1 MSKSDFYKPMTE
13 EEKRKKEEAK
23 RKREEELKKYITVN
37 ERISKFYEQF
47 PNGRIITELVSWNDG
62 IIIMKA
68 FAFRDET
75 NVICATGHA
84 YEKEGLTDIN
94 RTSAL
99 ENCETSVVGRCLAI
113 LGLEVK
119 RSVAS
124 REEVENAIHQQDIL
138 KQEKDQEIPDRVKI
152 KYQLAKGDLEKLEE
166 WVASSKSKGYSYSDM
181 EQVLIKKI
189 QQNKGAKNE

>member
-1 MSKSDFYKPMTE
+1 MTE
-13 EEKRKKEEAK
+13 EEKRRKEEAK

-37 ERISKFYEQF
+37 ERISKFYEHF

-84 YEKEGLTDIN
+84 YEKEGTTDIN

-124 REEVENAIHQQDIL
+124 REEVENALNQQELL
-138 KQEKDQEIPDRVKI
+138 KEENSEPIPDSLKI

-166 WVASSKSKGYSYSDM
+166 WVEQSKAKGYSYQDM
-181 EQVLIKKI
+181 QMALIKKI
-189 QQNKGAKNE
+189 QKNKETSNE